1 MEAVMSVDDS
11 KQEHTIR
18 TGEQVTRVSGPRVLV
33 AGASIAG
40 PALAH
45 WLRRRGAEVT
55 VVERAPGLRPGGQAV
70 DARGVA
76 KEVIRRMGLDA
87 AVRAARTETAGAY
100 TVDVDGNVLETFRAD
115 DHGGDGYIAE
125 IEILRGDLS
134 RVLYDDTRDD
144 VEYLFG
150 DSVTALTDTGQDVEV
165 ALASGRRRRFDADLA
180 GRRIRPVE
188 IRVPGPRRPVR
199 RHRRRLPAA

>member
-1 MEAVMSVDDS
+1 MSG
-11 KQEHTIR
+11 T
-18 TGEQVTRVSGPRVLV
+18 RVLV

-87 AVRAARTETAGAY
+87 AARAACTDTAGAY
-100 TVDVDGNVLETFRAD
+100 TVDADGNVLETFRAD
-115 DHGGDGYIAE
+115 DHGGDGYISE

-134 RVLYDDTRDD
+134 QVLYEDCLLYTSPSPRDRQK
-144 VEYLFG
+144 
-150 DSVTALTDTGQDVEV
+150 SRMPSSA
-165 ALASGRRRRFDADLA
+165 
-180 GRRIRPVE
+180 
-188 IRVPGPRRPVR
+188 
-199 RHRRRLPAA
+199 